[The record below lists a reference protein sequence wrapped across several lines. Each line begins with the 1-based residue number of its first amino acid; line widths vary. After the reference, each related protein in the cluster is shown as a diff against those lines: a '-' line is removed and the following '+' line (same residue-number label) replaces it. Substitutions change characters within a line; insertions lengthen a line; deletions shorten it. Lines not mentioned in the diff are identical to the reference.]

1 MVFGWVLY
9 LGRIDM
15 LSSSDL
21 EKDLGVSERWIRKQA
36 KETLDANRPAVK
48 FGDRSFN
55 VEMINGAYLFEELY
69 PKEVEAVDTDLTRAW
84 HLASDEKQAEA
95 IAKERIVR
103 DYRNR
108 SNKETWKEFLIRVGH
123 RYKKLKPTKS
133 KLFRW
138 LKVVKECEEKGLVA
152 LEHLLDTRG
161 KAVSNRSYTDEQYK
175 YVEDLILENPEI
187 QAVHL
192 EQYMALDYGKE
203 KMPSYATI
211 VRMMQKW
218 KSDPKNLMIYTLA
231 MNPSDAVSHLR
242 PAPARADS
250 EVMYTNQIWELDG
263 TPCDVI
269 CDDGIRYTIS
279 AAIDVYSRRV
289 VWVLEPSS
297 SSVTLGRMLKKGI
310 EKFGLPESVLCD
322 QGKEYKS
329 KNFAHTCS
337 RLGIEQKFT
346 PPFSG
351 YMKPHIERFF
361 GTMTRDLFV
370 RINGFI
376 GHNVAHRERLANQKA
391 FSDKKASIKKWN
403 ERFKSG
409 DAFAK
414 NFANKKENVGID
426 IELPISRDELEM
438 LMEKWTEH
446 YENRNHRGIDMIPM
460 KKWNACG
467 VPRKTIT
474 DENVLNILIGQS
486 VKKRITKKG
495 ITWNKITYF
504 NDIFYDMVKQ
514 DVWALSND
522 DLGVIFVY
530 DLDMNFLC
538 KAENYAELGR
548 SRNEHIASMKF
559 DTKLAKQQKKLDDKR
574 ANKPERIEKF
584 LDSKNEN
591 TIADESIDFAI
602 EQQSASVK
610 SVKKALDNGKNENE
624 EDEQEEI
631 VLINGRPIF
640 GSLHDRFMW
649 DFEHDSIDESTKK
662 LADKK
667 PRIYNMALEEWEER
681 KLA

>member
-1 MVFGWVLY
+1 
-9 LGRIDM
+9 M
-15 LSSSDL
+15 LTSSDL
-21 EKDLGVSERWIRKQA
+21 EKDLGLSQQWIQKQA
-36 KETLDANRPAVK
+36 KEALEAKRPAVK
-48 FGDRSFN
+48 FGERSFG
-55 VEMINGAYLFEELY
+55 VEMVNGAYVFEELW
-69 PKEVEAVDTDLTRAW
+69 KEEADAPETDLSRAW
-84 HLASDEKQAEA
+84 LLASEDKQAEA
-95 IAKERIVR
+95 IAKERFIR

-108 SNKETWKEFLIRVGH
+108 GRNEHWKKFLIRVGH
-123 RYKKLKPTKS
+123 RYKTLKPSKS

-138 LKVVKECEEKGLVA
+138 LKIVNECEEKNLVP

-161 KAVSNRSYTDEQYK
+161 KAVSNRSYSDEQYA
-175 YVEDLILENPEI
+175 YVENLILENPEV
-187 QAVHL
+187 QAVHVQ
-192 EQYMALDYGKE
+192 QYMEMDYGKE
-203 KMPSYATI
+203 QMPSYATI
-211 VRMMQKW
+211 TRMMTKW
-218 KSDPKNLMIYTLA
+218 KADPKNIMIYTLA
-231 MNPSDAVSHLR
+231 MNPSDAVSKLR

-250 EVMYTNQIWELDG
+250 ECMYTNAVWELDG
-263 TPCDVI
+263 TPADVI
-269 CDDGIRYTIS
+269 CDDGIRYSIS

-297 SSVTLGRMLKKGI
+297 SAVTLGRMLKKGI
-310 EKFGLPESVLCD
+310 EKFGLPEVVLCD

-376 GHNVAHRERLANQKA
+376 GHNVAHRERLANQKT

-426 IELPISRDELEM
+426 IELPISRDELEL
-438 LMEKWTEH
+438 LMEKWTEL
-446 YENRNHRGIDMIPM
+446 YENRNHRGIDMTPM
-460 KKWNACG
+460 KKWNACA
-467 VPRKTIT
+467 VPRKMIS

-495 ITWNKITYF
+495 ITWNKIVYF

-548 SRNEHIASMKF
+548 SRNEHIASLKF
-559 DTKLAKQQKKLDDKR
+559 DAKLAKQQKKLDEQR

-591 TIADESIDFAI
+591 SIADESIEFAI
-602 EQQSASVK
+602 EQQSASVEH
-610 SVKKALDNGKNENE
+610 VKKALSNGKNGNDE
-624 EDEQEEI
+624 EEQESKEEEI

-649 DFEHDSIDESTKK
+649 DFEHDSFDESTEK
-662 LADKK
+662 LAKKK
-667 PRIYNMALEEWEER
+667 PRLYKMAVEEWEER